1 MRISQPA
8 DRNRTDVARWA
19 TGATAEF
26 RKRNEAIGAVV
37 SAKAEAV
44 QQECTSARDT
54 SEAAAQTVQREA
66 DALGLK
72 RKP

>member
-1 MRISQPA
+1 MRISELA
-8 DRNRTDVARWA
+8 DRNRADVARWA

-37 SAKAEAV
+37 SAKAKAV
-44 QQECTSARDT
+44 QQECAGARDAI
-54 SEAAAQTVQREA
+54 EAAAQTVQREA

>member
-1 MRISQPA
+1 MIEGFIHYVEHSIVPGVG
-8 DRNRTDVARWA
+8 TL
-19 TGATAEF
+19 TAEF
-26 RKRNEAIGAVV
+26 RERNEAIGAVV

-44 QQECTSARDT
+44 QQECTSARHAID
-54 SEAAAQTVQREA
+54 AAAQTVQREA

>member
-1 MRISQPA
+1 MHISQLA

-19 TGATAEF
+19 NGATAEF
-26 RKRNEAIGAVV
+26 RKRNEAIAAVV

-44 QQECTSARDT
+44 QQECTSARHAID
-54 SEAAAQTVQREA
+54 AAAQTVQREA